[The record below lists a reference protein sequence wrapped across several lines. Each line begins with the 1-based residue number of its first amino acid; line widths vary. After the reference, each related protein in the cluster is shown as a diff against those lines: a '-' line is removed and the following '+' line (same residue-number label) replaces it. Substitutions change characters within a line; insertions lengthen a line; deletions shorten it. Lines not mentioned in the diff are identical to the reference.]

1 MKHGHDNEFV
11 GKLKG
16 VLDEGAES
24 LDDATLV
31 RLQHARR
38 QALRQG
44 GQQRGRPITAGWI
57 ARWIP
62 ATGLAAAMAVL
73 VATTLWMAIPQMDLP
88 SVEEIELLT
97 SNENLELLDELE
109 FYQWLDEDGI
119 HAS

>member
-1 MKHGHDNEFV
+1 MKHGHEDEFV
-11 GKLKG
+11 DKLRG
-16 VLDEGAES
+16 ALDEGAET
-24 LDDATLV
+24 LDDATLA

-38 QALRQG
+38 QALQQG
-44 GQQRGRPITAGWI
+44 GQQRGPISTGWI

-109 FYQWLDEDGI
+109 FYQWLDEDVF
-119 HAS
+119 HAG